1 MHRERGEGST
11 FIEVMRPF
19 IEVMR
24 PFLEVMRSFIEVMRS
39 FIESVGRGVH
49 LLMGGHLLMVSIH
62 K

>member
-11 FIEVMRPF
+11 F